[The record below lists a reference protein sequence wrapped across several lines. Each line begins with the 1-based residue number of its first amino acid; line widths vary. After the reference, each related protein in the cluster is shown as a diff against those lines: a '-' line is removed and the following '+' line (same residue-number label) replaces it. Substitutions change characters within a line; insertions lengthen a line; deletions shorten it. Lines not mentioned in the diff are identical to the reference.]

1 MSKNGVPYKLL
12 TMFYVVGMIPLLLK
26 LDISVITKFTTAN
39 SLLTKIM
46 VCLALFALASKFGD
60 ILKRS
65 SLKISPAQ
73 SKAVAVVGMIVLCIL
88 SYSLFMSLSMAV
100 LGFLAVLVI
109 AVAVYVKL
117 WGKNAE
123 IENDLIVDYTSE
135 GE

>member
-1 MSKNGVPYKLL
+1 MS
-12 TMFYVVGMIPLLLK
+12 I
-26 LDISVITKFTTAN
+26 
-39 SLLTKIM
+39 
-46 VCLALFALASKFGD
+46 
-60 ILKRS
+60 
-65 SLKISPAQ
+65 
-73 SKAVAVVGMIVLCIL
+73 
-88 SYSLFMSLSMAV
+88 SMAV